1 MINYFDIPIAKDLF
15 VASITSKNGKEQYAD
30 LEGLEN
36 YYDVSEEDI
45 EDELVE
51 ILISIKDETEARVV
65 VSTCLQILINAGI
78 IDEMMAQCEIEDWK
92 DDHYY

>member
-1 MINYFDIPIAKDLF
+1 MINYFHIPIAKGLF
-15 VASITSKNGKEQYAD
+15 VASITSKNGKEQYAA

-36 YYDVSEEDI
+36 YYYVSEEEI

-51 ILISIKDETEARVV
+51 ILNGIKDETEDRTV

-92 DDHYY
+92 DEHYY

>member
-1 MINYFDIPIAKDLF
+1 MINYFHIPIAKGLF
-15 VASITSKNGKEQYAD
+15 VDSIKSENRKEQHAA

-36 YYDVSEEDI
+36 YCYVSEEEI

-92 DDHYY
+92 DEHYY